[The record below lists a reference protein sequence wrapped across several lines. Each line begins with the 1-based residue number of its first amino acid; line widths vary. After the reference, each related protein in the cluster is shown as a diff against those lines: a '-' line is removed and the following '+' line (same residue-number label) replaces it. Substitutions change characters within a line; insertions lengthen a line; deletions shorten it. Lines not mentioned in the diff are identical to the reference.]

1 MKKIGV
7 LMVLAIAM
15 LSVSAQA
22 DGRWGDMDVLEMG
35 IFETEESTLKFPA
48 AQDTNIDLLEVGNDR
63 ALAIGRGKD
72 PIATNN
78 LEIKKNQDSG
88 KCGDNCCDPYTRI
101 YNTTPRTPV
110 LELESH
116 DCKDCCIKVN
126 VDQIKVGN
134 REALAFGFAA
144 AENNVKIVA
153 NQQ

>member
-15 LSVSAQA
+15 LSVSALA
-22 DGRWGDMDVLEMG
+22 DGRWGGMDVLEMG

-88 KCGDNCCDPYTRI
+88 ECKCCEQIKSDPDTI
-101 YNTTPRTPV
+101 
-110 LELESH
+110 EGGKGGFDS
-116 DCKDCCIKVN
+116 DCMDCCIKAN
-126 VDQIKVGN
+126 VDQIKVGD
-134 REALAFGFAA
+134 RSALAFGPGFEAA
-144 AENNVKIVA
+144 TNNVKIVA
-153 NQQ
+153 DQQ